1 MKITLADKS
10 VLPMNYILFDSLEAR
25 KALLPL
31 TFTRPVSETR
41 IGIQTIT
48 EKWEDYLQTKVSFE
62 TQDYLQAKYPMNL
75 AEDNVFIN
83 GCVCPNPELV
93 DVIKNLSENTVL
105 ITKDKILAYRC
116 AENDPTIDVF
126 KNSITFE
133 GNFLSI
139 NQLTDIFVHNGEAIE
154 ADFERITQGRTSQ
167 SITDRFTAYYN
178 ESQIFIE
185 EGVDIK
191 AAVLDA
197 SQGCIYIGK
206 DVRIQAGAKIQGP
219 FAIGEN
225 SVINMDGKMRPNT
238 TIGPFCKVGGE
249 ISNSVMFGNANKGHE
264 GFMGN
269 AVIGEWC
276 NWGAD
281 TNNSNLKNDYSKVD
295 LWSYE
300 TNKFE
305 NTGIQFAGLIMGDHS
320 KCGINTMFNTGT
332 VVGVNCNIFGADFQ
346 PRHIPSFSWS
356 AGNGEFKT
364 YHLRKANQVA
374 KAVFERRGRVFD
386 EVEEG
391 IMKAVF
397 DLTRNEI

>member
-1 MKITLADKS
+1 
-10 VLPMNYILFDSLEAR
+10 MNYILFDSLEAR

-31 TFTRPVSETR
+31 TFTRPVSQIR

-48 EKWEDYLQTKVSFE
+48 EKWENYLQTKISFE
-62 TQDYLQAKYPMNL
+62 TEDYLQAKYPMNL

-83 GCVCPNPELV
+83 GCICPNDELV
-93 DVIKNLSENTVL
+93 KVIENLSQNTV
-105 ITKDKILAYRC
+105 IISKDKILAYRC
-116 AENDPTIDVF
+116 AERNSAIDVF
-126 KNSITFE
+126 TNTVNFE

-139 NQLTDIFVHNGEAIE
+139 NQLTDIFVHNGSEIK
-154 ADFERITQGRTSQ
+154 ADFERITKGKTSQ
-167 SITDRFTAYYN
+167 PITDRFTAFYN

-185 EGVDIK
+185 EGADIK

-197 SQGCIYIGK
+197 TNGYIYIGK
-206 DVRIQAGAKIQGP
+206 DAKIQPGAMIQGP
-219 FAIGEN
+219 FAICEH
-225 SVINMDGKMRPNT
+225 SVINMGAKMRPNT

-249 ISNSVMFGNANKGHE
+249 ISNSVLFGNANKGHE

-295 LWSYE
+295 LWSYV
-300 TNKFE
+300 TNRFE

-356 AGNGEFKT
+356 AGGEEFKT

-374 KAVFERRGRVFD
+374 KAVMERRGKVFD
-386 EVEEG
+386 EVEEE
-391 IMKAVF
+391 ILKMVF
-397 DLTRNEI
+397 DLTR

>member
-1 MKITLADKS
+1 
-10 VLPMNYILFDSLEAR
+10 MNYILFDSLEAR

-31 TFTRPVSETR
+31 TFTRPVSEIR

-48 EKWEDYLQTKVSFE
+48 EKWEDYLQTTVSFVTE
-62 TQDYLQAKYPMNL
+62 EYLQIKYPINL
-75 AEDNVFIN
+75 SEDNIFIN
-83 GCVCPNPELV
+83 GGICPNPELV
-93 DVIKNLSENTVL
+93 KVIENLPMNS
-105 ITKDKILAYRC
+105 ILTQGTEVIAYRSKQC
-116 AENDPTIDVF
+116 NPAVDVF
-126 KNSITFE
+126 EKTIAYE
-133 GNFLSI
+133 DKLLI
-139 NQLTDIFVHNGEAIE
+139 IKQLTDIFTNNGSEIK
-154 ADFERITQGRTSQ
+154 ADFERITKGRTSQ
-167 SITDRFTAYYN
+167 PITDRFTAYYN

-185 EGVDIK
+185 EGADIK

-197 SQGCIYIGK
+197 SHGYIYIGK
-206 DVRIQAGAKIQGP
+206 EVRILPGAIIQGP
-219 FAIGEN
+219 FAIGEH
-225 SVINMDGKMRPNT
+225 SVINMGGKMRPNT

-295 LWSYE
+295 LWSYV

-374 KAVFERRGRVFD
+374 KAVLERRGKIFD
-386 EVEEG
+386 EVEED
-391 IMKAVF
+391 IMKVVF
-397 DLTRNEI
+397 DLTR

>member
-1 MKITLADKS
+1 
-10 VLPMNYILFDSLEAR
+10 MNYILFDSLEAH

-31 TFTRPVSETR
+31 TFTRPVSEIR

-48 EKWEDYLQTKVSFE
+48 EKWEDYLQTKISFE
-62 TQDYLQAKYPMNL
+62 TQDYLQSKYPLNL
-75 AEDNVFIN
+75 AEDNIFIN
-83 GCVCPNPELV
+83 GCICPNAELV
-93 DVIKNLSENTVL
+93 KEIKNLSFNTVL
-105 ITKDKILAYRC
+105 IAQDKIIAYRC
-116 AENDPTIDVF
+116 HKNYPTIDVF
-126 KNSITFE
+126 VNRIAFE
-133 GNFLSI
+133 SEFMSI
-139 NQLTDIFVHNGEAIE
+139 NQLTDIFMLNGEAIKT
-154 ADFERITQGRTSQ
+154 DYERITKGRTSHH
-167 SITDRFTAYYN
+167 ITDRFTAYYN

-197 SQGCIYIGK
+197 TQGYIYIGK

-219 FAIGEN
+219 FAIGEH
-225 SVINMDGKMRPNT
+225 SVINMGGKMRPNT

-249 ISNSVMFGNANKGHE
+249 ISNSVIFSNTNKGHE

-281 TNNSNLKNDYSKVD
+281 TNNSNLKNDYSTVD
-295 LWSYE
+295 LWNYE
-300 TNKFE
+300 TNDFK
-305 NTGIQFAGLIMGDHS
+305 NTGIQFAGLMMGDHS

-332 VVGVNCNIFGADFQ
+332 VVGVNCNIIGADFQ

-364 YHLRKANQVA
+364 YRLHKAIQVA
-374 KAVFERRGRVFD
+374 KAVFERRGKVFN
-386 EVEEG
+386 EIEEG

-397 DLTRNEI
+397 DLTTNEA

>member
-1 MKITLADKS
+1 
-10 VLPMNYILFDSLEAR
+10 MNYILFDDSLIR
-25 KALLPL
+25 PALLPL
-31 TFTRPVSETR
+31 TFTRPVSEIR

-48 EKWEDYLQTKVSFE
+48 EKWEDYLQSSVSFA
-62 TQDYLQAKYPMNL
+62 TQDYLQPKFSLNL
-75 AEDNVFIN
+75 SDDNVFIN
-83 GCVCPNPELV
+83 GAVCPSAALLGSIHDLAPNCALKKD
-93 DVIKNLSENTVL
+93 DVVV
-105 ITKDKILAYRC
+105 AYRGSQLIYEGF
-116 AENDPTIDVF
+116 AHEEHFNDNIL
-126 KNSITFE
+126 I
-133 GNFLSI
+133 LR
-139 NQLTDIFVHNGEAIE
+139 QLTDIFWHNGEQIK
-154 ADFERITQGRTSQ
+154 ADFERITKDKTSQ
-167 SITDRFTAYYN
+167 PITDRFTAYYN

-185 EGVDIK
+185 EGADIK

-206 DVRIQAGAKIQGP
+206 NVRVQAGAMIQGP
-219 FAIGEN
+219 FAIGEH
-225 SVINMDGKMRPNT
+225 SVINMGGKMRPNT

-281 TNNSNLKNDYSKVD
+281 TNNSNLKNDYSKVE
-295 LWSYE
+295 LWSYV
-300 TNKFE
+300 TQKFE

-374 KAVFERRGRVFD
+374 KAVLERRGKDFD
-386 EVEEG
+386 AIEEG

-397 DLTRNEI
+397 DLTR

>member
-1 MKITLADKS
+1 
-10 VLPMNYILFDSLEAR
+10 MNYILFDSLDAH

-31 TFTRPVSETR
+31 TFTRPVSEIR

-48 EKWEDYLQTKVSFE
+48 EKWEDYLQTKVSFATE
-62 TQDYLQAKYPMNL
+62 SYLQAKYPMNL
-75 AEDNVFIN
+75 SEDNVFIN
-83 GCVCPNPELV
+83 GSFCPNDELV
-93 DVIKNLSENTVL
+93 AVIKNLTSNTVL
-105 ITKDKILAYRC
+105 ITKDEILAYRYP
-116 AENDPTIDVF
+116 AYDPTVDVF
-126 KNSITFE
+126 ENKIAFE
-133 GNFLSI
+133 DKCLSI
-139 NQLTDIFVHNGEAIE
+139 KQLTDIFTHNGEQIK
-154 ADFERITQGRTSQ
+154 ADFDRITKGRTSQ
-167 SITDRFTAYYN
+167 PIMDRFTAFYN

-197 SQGCIYIGK
+197 THGCIYIGK

-219 FAIGEN
+219 FAIGEH
-225 SVINMDGKMRPNT
+225 SVINMGGKMRPNT

-295 LWSYE
+295 LWSYV

-374 KAVFERRGRVFD
+374 KAVFERRGQVFD
-386 EVEEG
+386 EVEEE

-397 DLTRNEI
+397 DLTRD

>member
-1 MKITLADKS
+1 
-10 VLPMNYILFDSLEAR
+10 MNYILFDSLEAH

-31 TFTRPVSETR
+31 TFTRPVSEIR
-41 IGIQTIT
+41 VGIQTIT

-75 AEDNVFIN
+75 AKDNVFIN
-83 GCVCPNPELV
+83 GCVCPNDELV
-93 DVIKNLSENTVL
+93 EVIKNLSENTV
-105 ITKDKILAYRC
+105 IISKDKIIAYRC

-126 KNSITFE
+126 KNSVSSE

-139 NQLTDIFVHNGEAIE
+139 NQLTDIFVHNGEAIKV
-154 ADFERITQGRTSQ
+154 DFKRITKGRTSQ
-167 SITDRFTAYYN
+167 PITDKFTAYYN

-206 DVRIQAGAKIQGP
+206 NVRIQAGAKIQGP
-219 FAIGEN
+219 FAIGEH

-249 ISNSVMFGNANKGHE
+249 IGNSVMFGNANKAHE

-374 KAVFERRGRVFD
+374 KAVFERRGRIFD
-386 EVEEG
+386 EIEEE

-397 DLTRNEI
+397 DLTKK

>member
-1 MKITLADKS
+1 
-10 VLPMNYILFDSLEAR
+10 MNYILFDDQNIR
-25 KALLPL
+25 PALLPL
-31 TFTRPVSETR
+31 TFTRPVCEIR
-41 IGIQTIT
+41 MGIQTIS
-48 EKWEDYLQTKVSFE
+48 EKWNDVLKTRVSFQ
-62 TQDYLQAKYPMNL
+62 TQDYLQVKYPMIL
-75 AEDNVFIN
+75 SDDNVFIN
-83 GCVCPNPELV
+83 GGICPNAELV
-93 DVIKNLSENTVL
+93 EVIVNLPVNS
-105 ITKDKILAYRC
+105 ILTQGTEVIAYRSKQYNP
-116 AENDPTIDVF
+116 AVNVFEKTIVYSG
-126 KNSITFE
+126 KLLI
-133 GNFLSI
+133 LK
-139 NQLTDIFVHNGEAIE
+139 QLTDIFINNGSEIK
-154 ADFERITQGRTSQ
+154 ADFERITKGRTSQ
-167 SITDRFTAYYN
+167 PITDRFTAFYN

-185 EGVDIK
+185 EGADIK

-197 SQGCIYIGK
+197 TNGEIYIGK
-206 DVRIQAGAKIQGP
+206 DAKISPGAMIQGP
-219 FAIGEN
+219 FAICEH
-225 SVINMDGKMRPNT
+225 SLVNMGAKIRPNT

-249 ISNSVMFGNANKGHE
+249 ISNSVLFGNANKGHE

-295 LWSYE
+295 LWSYA

-356 AGNGEFKT
+356 AGGEAFKT

-374 KAVFERRGRVFD
+374 KAVMERRGRVFND
-386 EVEEG
+386 VEEG
-391 IMKAVF
+391 ILKAIF
-397 DLTRNEI
+397 DLTR

>member
-1 MKITLADKS
+1 
-10 VLPMNYILFDSLEAR
+10 MNYILFDDQNIRPS
-25 KALLPL
+25 LLPL
-31 TFTRPVSETR
+31 TFTRPVCEIR

-48 EKWEDYLQTKVSFE
+48 EKWNDVLKTTVSFQ
-62 TQDYLQAKYPMNL
+62 TQDYLAIKYPLNL
-75 AEDNVFIN
+75 SDDNIFIN
-83 GCVCPNPELV
+83 GAICPNDELV
-93 DVIKNLSENTVL
+93 EVIKNLPFNA
-105 ITKDKILAYRC
+105 ILTQGTEVIAYRSKRYNP
-116 AENDPTIDVF
+116 AVGVFEKTI
-126 KNSITFE
+126 IYE
-133 GNFLSI
+133 GKLMI
-139 NQLTDIFVHNGEAIE
+139 LKQLTDIFTNNGSEIK
-154 ADFERITQGRTSQ
+154 ADFERITKGRISQ
-167 SITDRFTAYYN
+167 PITDRFTAFYN

-185 EGVDIK
+185 EGADIK
-191 AAVLDA
+191 AVVLDA
-197 SQGCIYIGK
+197 THGCIYIGK
-206 DVRIQAGAKIQGP
+206 DVRIQAGAMIQGP
-219 FAIGEN
+219 FAIGEH
-225 SVINMDGKMRPNT
+225 SVINMGGKMRPNT

-295 LWSYE
+295 LWSYV
-300 TNKFE
+300 TNRFE

-332 VVGVNCNIFGADFQ
+332 VVGVNANIFGADYQ
-346 PRHIPSFSWS
+346 PRHVPSFSWS

-374 KAVFERRGRVFD
+374 KAVFERRGQVFD

-391 IMKAVF
+391 IMRAVF
-397 DLTRNEI
+397 DLTR

>member
-1 MKITLADKS
+1 
-10 VLPMNYILFDSLEAR
+10 MNYVLFDSLEAR

-31 TFTRPVSETR
+31 TFTRPVSEIR

-48 EKWEDYLQTKVSFE
+48 EKWADCLQSPISFATE
-62 TQDYLQAKYPMNL
+62 DYLQAKYPMNL
-75 AEDNVFIN
+75 VEDNIFIN
-83 GCVCPNPELV
+83 GSFCPTDELV
-93 DVIKNLSENTVL
+93 EVVKSLPPKTIL
-105 ITKDKILAYRC
+105 ITKSEIIAYRYS
-116 AENDPTIDVF
+116 EYDPTVDVF
-126 KNSITFE
+126 ESSINFE
-133 GNFLSI
+133 GNCLTI
-139 NQLTDIFVHNGEAIE
+139 KQLTDIFVHNGEQIK
-154 ADFERITQGRTSQ
+154 ADFERITKNRTSQ
-167 SITDRFTAYYN
+167 PIRDKFTAYYN

-191 AAVLDA
+191 ACVLDA

-206 DVRIQAGAKIQGP
+206 NVRIQAGAMIQGP

-225 SVINMDGKMRPNT
+225 SVINMGAKMRPNT

-374 KAVFERRGRVFD
+374 KTVFERRAKVFD

-397 DLTRNEI
+397 DLTRG

>member
-1 MKITLADKS
+1 
-10 VLPMNYILFDSLEAR
+10 MNYILFDSLEAH

-31 TFTRPVSETR
+31 TFTRPVSEIR
-41 IGIQTIT
+41 VGIQTIT
-48 EKWEDYLQTKVSFE
+48 EKWEGYLQTKVSFE

-75 AEDNVFIN
+75 AKDNVFIN
-83 GCVCPNPELV
+83 GCVCPNDELV
-93 DVIKNLSENTVL
+93 EVIKNLSENTV
-105 ITKDKILAYRC
+105 IISKDKIIAYRC

-126 KNSITFE
+126 KNSVSSE

-139 NQLTDIFVHNGEAIE
+139 NQLTDIFVHNGEAIKV
-154 ADFERITQGRTSQ
+154 DFKRITKGRTSQ
-167 SITDRFTAYYN
+167 PITDKFTAYYN

-206 DVRIQAGAKIQGP
+206 NVRIQAGAKIQGP
-219 FAIGEN
+219 FAIGEH

-249 ISNSVMFGNANKGHE
+249 IGNSVMFGNANKAHE

-364 YHLRKANQVA
+364 YHLRKANQVV

-386 EVEEG
+386 EIEEE

-397 DLTRNEI
+397 DLTKK

>member
-1 MKITLADKS
+1 
-10 VLPMNYILFDSLEAR
+10 MNYILFDSLEAH

-31 TFTRPVSETR
+31 TFTRPVCEIR

-48 EKWEDYLQTKVSFE
+48 KKWEDYLKTKISFA
-62 TQDYLQAKYPMNL
+62 TQEYLQVKYPMNL
-75 AEDNVFIN
+75 SEDNIFIN
-83 GCVCPNPELV
+83 GSFCPNDELV
-93 DVIKNLSENTVL
+93 AVIENLTPNTVL
-105 ITKDKILAYRC
+105 ITKDEILAYRY
-116 AENDPTIDVF
+116 AEYDPTVDVF
-126 KNSITFE
+126 ENKIVFE
-133 GNFLSI
+133 GKYLSI
-139 NQLTDIFVHNGEAIE
+139 KQLTDIFINNGAEIK
-154 ADFERITQGRTSQ
+154 ADFERITKGRISQ
-167 SITDRFTAYYN
+167 PITDRFTAFYN

-185 EGVDIK
+185 EGADIK

-197 SQGCIYIGK
+197 TNGCIYIGK
-206 DVRIQAGAKIQGP
+206 DAKISPGAMIQGP
-219 FAIGEN
+219 FAICEH
-225 SVINMDGKMRPNT
+225 SLVNMGAKIRPNT

-249 ISNSVMFGNANKGHE
+249 ISNSVLFGNVNKGHE

-300 TNKFE
+300 TNRFE

-356 AGNGEFKT
+356 AGQEEFKT

-374 KAVFERRGRVFD
+374 KAVMERRGKVFD

-391 IMKAVF
+391 ILKAVF
-397 DLTRNEI
+397 DLTR